1 MTLAQRMSSRSYM
14 PEATV
19 AGEQVLRRIAA
30 LTLGFGLAAAMTA
43 LALRRMDWAK
53 GLAGGAVLAWL
64 NFRWLS
70 RGIRALVDAAL
81 AQARD
86 STSDAESAKNAKS
99 SAYPVVTYL
108 TLVFRYALVG
118 LGVYVIFIYLH
129 VPLISIGLGLCAFVA
144 AILTASV
151 WEIIRPGIGPGQ

>member
-1 MTLAQRMSSRSYM
+1 MTSQSYM

-19 AGEQVLRRIAA
+19 GGEQVLRRIAT
-30 LTLGFGLAAAMTA
+30 LTVGFGLAAAATA
-43 LALRRMDWAK
+43 LALHRMDWAK

-86 STSDAESAKNAKS
+86 SAAAAEAARTDAKS
-99 SAYPVVTYL
+99 SAYPIVTYL

-118 LGVYVIFIYLH
+118 LGVYVIFNYLH
-129 VPLISIGLGLCAFVA
+129 VPLISVGLGLCAFVA

-151 WEIIRPGIGPGQ
+151 WEISRPEE

>member
-1 MTLAQRMSSRSYM
+1 MGSQSYM

-19 AGEQVLRRIAA
+19 AGENLLRRISA
-30 LTLGFGLAAAMTA
+30 LTLGFGFAAAITA
-43 LALRRMDWAK
+43 AALQRMDWAR
-53 GLAGGAVLAWL
+53 GLAGGVVLAWL

-81 AQARD
+81 AQAG
-86 STSDAESAKNAKS
+86 ESAGDEEKGTESGNANGKIGAKS
-99 SAYPVVTYL
+99 RAYPITTYL

-118 LGVYVIFIYLH
+118 LGVYVIFNYLH

-144 AILTASV
+144 AILMASV
-151 WEIIRPGIGPGQ
+151 WEVVRPRQ

>member
-1 MTLAQRMSSRSYM
+1 M

-19 AGEQVLRRIAA
+19 AGEQVLRRITA
-30 LTLGFGLAAAMTA
+30 LTLGFGLAAAMAA

-86 STSDAESAKNAKS
+86 STSDAESAKTDAKS

-151 WEIIRPGIGPGQ
+151 WEIVRPGISAGQ

>member
-1 MTLAQRMSSRSYM
+1 M

-30 LTLGFGLAAAMTA
+30 LTLGFGLAAAMAA
-43 LALRRMDWAK
+43 LALQRLDWAK

-86 STSDAESAKNAKS
+86 STSHGANTKTAKS
-99 SAYPVVTYL
+99 NPYPVVTYL
-108 TLVFRYALVG
+108 TLVFRYALVA
-118 LGVYVIFIYLH
+118 LGVYVIFNYLH

-151 WEIIRPGIGPGQ
+151 WEIIRPGREPGP

>member
-1 MTLAQRMSSRSYM
+1 MTSQSYM

-19 AGEQVLRRIAA
+19 AGEQVLRRIAV
-30 LTLGFGLAAAMTA
+30 LTIGFGLAGAATA
-43 LALRRMDWAK
+43 LALHRMDWAK

-70 RGIRALVDAAL
+70 RGIRALVDTAL

-86 STSDAESAKNAKS
+86 SADAAETAKTEAKS
-99 SAYPVVTYL
+99 SAYPVVAYL

-151 WEIIRPGIGPGQ
+151 WEVVRPGQ

>member
-1 MTLAQRMSSRSYM
+1 M

-30 LTLGFGLAAAMTA
+30 LTLGFGLAAAMAA
-43 LALRRMDWAK
+43 LALQRMDWAK

-70 RGIRALVDAAL
+70 RGIRALVEAAL
-81 AQARD
+81 TQARD
-86 STSDAESAKNAKS
+86 SADDLGGGKTDAKS

-118 LGVYVIFIYLH
+118 LGVYVIFDYLH

-144 AILTASV
+144 AILTSSV
-151 WEIIRPGIGPGQ
+151 WEIIRPGLGPGA

>member
-1 MTLAQRMSSRSYM
+1 MSSQTYL
-14 PEATV
+14 PDLTV
-19 AGEQVLRRIAA
+19 AGDDVLRRISA
-30 LTLGFGLAAAMTA
+30 LTLGFGLAGAVAALM
-43 LALRRMDWAK
+43 LHRIDWAK
-53 GLAGGAVLAWL
+53 GLMGGAVLAWL

-86 STSDAESAKNAKS
+86 SADGAESPKIEAKS
-99 SAYPVVTYL
+99 SAFPLVTYL

-151 WEIIRPGIGPGQ
+151 WEVIKTGA

>member
-1 MTLAQRMSSRSYM
+1 MNSRTYV

-30 LTLGFGLAAAMTA
+30 LTLGFGLAAAAAA
-43 LALRRMDWAK
+43 LAQHHMDWAK

-64 NFRWLS
+64 NFRWLR
-70 RGIRALVDAAL
+70 RGIRALVDTAL
-81 AQARD
+81 AHANAAE
-86 STSDAESAKNAKS
+86 TTVADAKVSG
-99 SAYPVVTYL
+99 YPFVTYL
-108 TLVFRYALVG
+108 TLLFRYALVG
-118 LGVYVIFIYLH
+118 LGVYVIFNYLH

-151 WEIIRPGIGPGQ
+151 WEIVRHAQ

>member
-1 MTLAQRMSSRSYM
+1 M

-30 LTLGFGLAAAMTA
+30 LTLGFGLAAAMAA
-43 LALRRMDWAK
+43 LALQRMDWAK

-70 RGIRALVDAAL
+70 RGIRALVEAGL

-86 STSDAESAKNAKS
+86 SADEGEGRKTDAKS

-108 TLVFRYALVG
+108 TLAFRYALVG
-118 LGVYVIFIYLH
+118 LGVYVIFNYLH
-129 VPLISIGLGLCAFVA
+129 APLISIGLGLCAFVA

-151 WEIIRPGIGPGQ
+151 WEIISPGLSPGP